1 MNIQFLSSR
10 LQTVVKHIP
19 EGYTIA
25 DIGSDHAYLPC
36 HAVQKGIVPF
46 AIAGEVVEGP
56 YQSAVRQVE
65 SAGLVDKISVRKG
78 NGLEV
83 IEPGEIDCITIA
95 GMGGTLIANI
105 LDRGVNK
112 LTGVKRLILQ
122 PNVGS
127 VATRKWL
134 FDHRWQLIGEEILEE
149 DGKIYEIL
157 VAEKGDP
164 LTAYSDDL
172 ESGFLLGPY
181 LSKEKNEAFV
191 QKWLGEKTNWF
202 RIIEQLD
209 QAEQTEQNLIKK
221 QELLGK
227 VKLIEEVLQR

>member
-1 MNIQFLSSR
+1 MNIQFLSQR
-10 LQTVVKHIP
+10 LQTVVKYIP

-36 HAVQKGIVPF
+36 HVVQREIVPF

-56 YQSAVRQVE
+56 YLSALKQVE
-65 SAGLVDKISVRKG
+65 TSGLSDQISVRKG
-78 NGLEV
+78 NGLDV

-105 LDRGVNK
+105 LDRGIDK

-127 VATRKWL
+127 IATRKWL
-134 FDHRWQLIGEEILEE
+134 FAQGWQLIGEEILEE

-157 VAEKGDP
+157 VAEIGDP
-164 LTAYSDDL
+164 QSTYGEDL
-172 ESGFLLGPY
+172 ETGFLFGPF
-181 LSKEKNEAFV
+181 LRIEKNDAFIK
-191 QKWLGEKTNWF
+191 KWRGESVNWQ
-202 RIIEQLD
+202 RIVEQLD
-209 QAEQTEQNLIKK
+209 QAEQTEQNLTKK

-227 VKLIEEVLQR
+227 IKMVEEVL